1 MTATTRRE
9 AFILNQLT
17 TNWTAL
23 ADLRPTLDMRGLS
36 RQTQD
41 DTLKA
46 LSRAGRIHLV
56 PEDNRKALTDTD
68 HAAAI
73 RIGGDDCHFIALA

>member
-46 LSRAGRIHLV
+46 LSRAGRIHIV
-56 PEDNRKALTDTD
+56 PGDNRKALTQAD
-68 HAAAI
+68 HDAAVV
-73 RIGGDDCHFIALA
+73 IGGEPNHLVALA